1 MLGGRVML
9 KKASQTQKLSQDFF
23 QDCNILTGIRYK
35 KCNAFCLQLI
45 QSNAKTHVRI
55 APSKG
60 IKDWIPDSLSVE
72 LGFRIQSTRFQLDS
86 NRQDSLIYMAD
97 SKAKNSFCFP
107 QEKNPTLRNPDSL
120 TLGDRKNYSWSKQ
133 PVQGF

>member
-45 QSNAKTHVRI
+45 QPNAKGSPQVRE
-55 APSKG
+55 SKIG
-60 IKDWIPDSLSVE
+60 FRILCQWSLE
-72 LGFRIQSTRFQLDS
+72 LGFQSTRFQLDS
-86 NRQDSLIYMAD
+86 NCQDSLSYMAD